1 MRFASWILLTAIVGA
16 SALTVPGSSHIQRRQ
31 DGVSSVSYDYWW
43 PYGPN
48 GVYATTSAA
57 MESSAPSSTMIW
69 WTPPPTPAPTIAPSS
84 VAATSIEVVT
94 DSDSITASSTGD
106 SSNSEIDA
114 SSPTSTSDSDNDN
127 STDTMSSSSGAATA
141 TFTSTTDLPTIRIH
155 QPLRMAYFIPV
166 FLFSALALAVAV
178 GMIVTRCGRT
188 GRSTSVSP
196 LPSLLGGHDGDDD
209 NDDEKQNLR
218 SLHGRQEALVRGSA
232 RFLRWLKSFI
242 SLRPIWLSNRDDRY
256 TTLGDLGRRR
266 LPPISRLATDG
277 HENEYEYDRE
287 RWHGQDGSY
296 GYGQWMTRRGMMPVE
311 LTREYSRE
319 GDAEEVEIDLSKG
332 WRHFSSLYG
341 GSPDLADPQ
350 EQQHA
355 SPQIEQ
361 EPTPRQQENRL
372 EAQPADEKTPTK
384 SRFASL
390 MKFPIHG
397 ITKSFDK
404 QSPSN
409 LKGSSP
415 ESSANRSIGRGSPTT
430 STAINISSS
439 SSSGIRRTSAGNIRT
454 FSLHDEGV
462 IGSGGRKHK
471 REAEIASDE
480 LSLNSRPYSL
490 CDYRGN
496 TPPPTSRFKQQMHAQ
511 TQMHI
516 QHSLSPQTY
525 DDLYSTNSSP
535 DVLLIERTPRQPN
548 GDVRHK
554 SIRRLIVEKLRG
566 GGSPNDGLRAGPRY
580 AAYGSPLGEEGEEN
594 YEASAGSTPM
604 VMGVSQMLFSDET
617 ASGPPTPVAK
627 STEPLKVIKSN
638 QQIIEDPFHHS
649 SPLASEL
656 IHSYEDVQPDDYK
669 STSSSPSIS
678 PPKCGTGSIDP
689 FRRAKG
695 RRLQDTGSGVSDFVA
710 LKRSST
716 PMGQT
721 QTPHLPKQQK
731 MTNSRV
737 RDMHTNPQRQIKGGT
752 VGQVRGSRTTGGMS
766 RMDTSVSTVPSAYS
780 PATTMAGIG
789 SPSPV
794 MTSTRQKSFKAFSE
808 ERKKALTAS
817 SISTR
822 SRRLATEMDVTSAA
836 QMSKL
841 SRKKPTSTAAG
852 RISSKISSYA
862 PSAPIPVSRQYP
874 LRAQSPLPDL
884 PSGIMSPPLQAEL
897 FFSPSPSVDIGPSK
911 WNGKER
917 EKTQVTARAQLESAA
932 TKSGGQS
939 LNTSSTMETRRAF
952 KPPPTTFS
960 THLRVSGAGKPSLA
974 RTASR
979 ATTST
984 SGSTP
989 PPPSHFSFATR
1000 ARANVKVDMI
1010 VKSGYVSKERPNSP
1024 TGFGAKTAAVSG
1036 ERRVVGGGVDRYS
1049 ATGQEKRERRDS
1061 SCSSL
1066 DVEGVYGGAGI
1077 EQRLGL

>member
-566 GGSPNDGLRAGPRY
+566 GGSPNDGLRA
-580 AAYGSPLGEEGEEN
+580 
-594 YEASAGSTPM
+594 
-604 VMGVSQMLFSDET
+604 
-617 ASGPPTPVAK
+617 
-627 STEPLKVIKSN
+627 
-638 QQIIEDPFHHS
+638 
-649 SPLASEL
+649 EL

>member
-266 LPPISRLATDG
+266 LPPISRLATDR

-415 ESSANRSIGRGSPTT
+415 KSSANRSIGRGSPTT

-480 LSLNSRPYSL
+480 NSLNSRSYSL

-525 DDLYSTNSSP
+525 DDLYSTNS
-535 DVLLIERTPRQPN
+535 
-548 GDVRHK
+548 
-554 SIRRLIVEKLRG
+554 
-566 GGSPNDGLRAGPRY
+566 
-580 AAYGSPLGEEGEEN
+580 
-594 YEASAGSTPM
+594 
-604 VMGVSQMLFSDET
+604 
-617 ASGPPTPVAK
+617 
-627 STEPLKVIKSN
+627 
-638 QQIIEDPFHHS
+638 
-649 SPLASEL
+649 
-656 IHSYEDVQPDDYK
+656 
-669 STSSSPSIS
+669 
-678 PPKCGTGSIDP
+678 
-689 FRRAKG
+689 AKG